1 MKHSKTILYIL
12 LTVVAICTCWPLN
25 AQTKL
30 YNQYKHRTDMTV
42 MCVMDFPLT
51 PDIKTDITMFM
62 PKTKEDL
69 WPMVQEF
76 GLGLDKEEVYNCF
89 EKEKKYTLYTY
100 NVRKDDVKKCFGPIT
115 SDKDYKNMAILAY
128 NYNMGTII
136 IFHDIDAEERCDII
150 ERFLIK
156 TLKQPDLLPK
166 TNNRV
171 NNNNK

>member
-12 LTVVAICTCWPLN
+12 LTVVAIYTCWPLN

-51 PDIKTDITMFM
+51 PDITMFV

-100 NVRKDDVKKCFGPIT
+100 NVRKDDVKKRFGPIT
-115 SDKDYKNMAILAY
+115 SDEDYKNIEILAY
-128 NYNMGTII
+128 NYSMGTIMI
-136 IFHDIDAEERCDII
+136 IHDVNNKERGRII
-150 ERFLIK
+150 GEFLINV
-156 TLKQPDLLPK
+156 LEQPDLLPK